1 MVSIEKNNTLNCD
14 YIFIW
19 HLKRVT
25 TLKFKIGF
33 LGIKTFEYKTAKEEG
48 SERERENAQL
58 DVEK

>member
-19 HLKRVT
+19 HLKRV

-48 SERERENAQL
+48 SERERENEQL
-58 DVEK
+58 DMEK